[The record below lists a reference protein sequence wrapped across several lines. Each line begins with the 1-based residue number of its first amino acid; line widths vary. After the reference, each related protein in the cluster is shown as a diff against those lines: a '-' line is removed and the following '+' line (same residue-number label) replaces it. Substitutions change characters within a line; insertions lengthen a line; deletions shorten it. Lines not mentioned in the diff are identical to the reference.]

1 MQGGAG
7 NRRNM
12 ISVVEFHGR
21 GEEWLPRPPPPHTHT
36 HFLNKVM
43 FLKSCP
49 GKLLKA
55 ERLTDIFVLSDEDK
69 IIQVTEGVAPR

>member
-1 MQGGAG
+1 MWNFMVGV
-7 NRRNM
+7 RNG
-12 ISVVEFHGR
+12 S
-21 GEEWLPRPPPPHTHT
+21 PDPPPHTHT

-43 FLKSCP
+43 FLKSYP

-55 ERLTDIFVLSDEDK
+55 ERLMDIFVLTDEDK